1 MNDLNDLIGT
11 LARFL
16 SMGGYGLYVWGS
28 LGMCVAVCVAEISG
42 LRAQRRALLQGQA
55 AGLSQGEGAPRQP
68 VLTTQEGRA

>member
-1 MNDLNDLIGT
+1 MT
-11 LARFL
+11 LPSLDALLTWL

-28 LGMCVAVCVAEISG
+28 LGMCVAVAIAEISG

-55 AGLSQGEGAPRQP
+55 AEADHAEAARRQP